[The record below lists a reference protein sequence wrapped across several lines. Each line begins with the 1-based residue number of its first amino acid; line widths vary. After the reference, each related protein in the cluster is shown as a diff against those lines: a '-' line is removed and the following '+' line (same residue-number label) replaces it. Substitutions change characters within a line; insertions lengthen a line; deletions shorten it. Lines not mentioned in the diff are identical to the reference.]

1 MEGRRIGEY
10 GSGREND
17 GEKLIRDDDHEVLK
31 KMISS
36 HPLYGLLIE
45 SHFNCLKVGLG
56 ESGEEFDLTEAACK
70 QKANSGLKTASTPSS
85 AELDQFMEAYCMALS
100 SLKEA
105 IEEPT
110 KEARAFI
117 NSMHVE
123 LKELCNPNHTNNNNH
138 NKPQDAIECSSKK
151 NL

>member
-1 MEGRRIGEY
+1 MEGRRENEGEK
-10 GSGREND
+10 
-17 GEKLIRDDDHEVLK
+17 KLIREEEEEDHEVLK

-56 ESGEEFDLTEAACK
+56 EFGEDDQFDITDAAACK
-70 QKANSGLKTASTPSS
+70 QKANSVKTATTTTPSS
-85 AELDQFMEAYCMALS
+85 TELDHFMEAYCMALS

-110 KEARAFI
+110 KETRAFI

-123 LKELCNPNHTNNNNH
+123 LKELSNNNN
-138 NKPQDAIECSSKK
+138 KLSQDATIECSSKK

>member
-1 MEGRRIGEY
+1 MDMEGGRIGGYE
-10 GSGREND
+10 SGREND
-17 GEKLIRDDDHEVLK
+17 GEKLSDDHEVLK

-56 ESGEEFDLTEAACK
+56 EFGEFDITDAACK
-70 QKANSGLKTASTPSS
+70 QKTISEFKTATNNPSS
-85 AELDQFMEAYCMALS
+85 TELDHFMEAYCMALS

-105 IEEPT
+105 MEEPT
-110 KEARAFI
+110 KETRAFI

-123 LKELCNPNHTNNNNH
+123 LKELCNPNDHNDTN